1 MSVSKDFPD
10 LPQAA
15 SEMTG
20 IEKYFPVPRRAVF
33 SREQA
38 TAGAYL
44 ASRPGQFSFV
54 QFVAH
59 GTASRTSPLDSVIIL
74 SKQEGSY
81 KLYAR
86 DIVKQPLRASLVT
99 ISVCHGAS
107 ERMYSSEGLVGLTWA
122 FLHAGAHGV
131 IAMLWE
137 VNDNS
142 TPQLMD
148 QLYAGITGG
157 KPPDTALRDAKLALV
172 LFTGSRSTGL
182 RFRFIKA
189 CGTVVRMFRKM
200 LSLRSESPGRRE
212 QARTIEGR
220 RSPSSIQ
227 KGVTS
232 PSGICGE
239 YLARTLLQRSPPYPS
254 PLEFPRRS

>member
-1 MSVSKDFPD
+1 LHYWIGDVGIAYANSLLLLAVSAHQRSAASKKMLLVGDPVSVSKDFPD

-189 CGTVVRMFRKM
+189 CGTV
-200 LSLRSESPGRRE
+200 LR
-212 QARTIEGR
+212 T
-220 RSPSSIQ
+220 
-227 KGVTS
+227 
-232 PSGICGE
+232 
-239 YLARTLLQRSPPYPS
+239 YLPFAPRHH
-254 PLEFPRRS
+254 FPDN